1 MVVPGFGLLPRATAL
16 HAKASFKAPK
26 CNIIIEQNEQ
36 TRRLMLTI
44 IPSREDCPFP
54 LCSSYFQVE
63 SLVLDFKGRHIL
75 SSAKNFQ
82 LALFVPESASVH
94 FFWTFFFH
102 MFALLIFA
110 VMLWI
115 PRSQKPDHVLCQYES
130 ECFIAW
136 CSLKVDLD
144 ELHDNCFHYA
154 LSCTFES
161 VLNHLCMSV

>member
-1 MVVPGFGLLPRATAL
+1 MQHYDRTDQKTDAYHHPFP
-16 HAKASFKAPK
+16 
-26 CNIIIEQNEQ
+26 
-36 TRRLMLTI
+36 RRL
-44 IPSREDCPFP
+44 SVSS

-63 SLVLDFKGRHIL
+63 SLVLDFKSRHIL

-94 FFWTFFFH
+94 FFWTFFSH
-102 MFALLIFA
+102 FALLIFA
-110 VMLWI
+110 VVLWI